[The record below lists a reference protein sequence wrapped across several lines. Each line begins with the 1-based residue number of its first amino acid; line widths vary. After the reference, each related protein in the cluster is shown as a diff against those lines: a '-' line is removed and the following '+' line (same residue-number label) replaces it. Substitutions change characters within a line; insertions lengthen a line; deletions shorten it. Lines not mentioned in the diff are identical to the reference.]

1 MANSDRRRAEHTERP
16 LTNEERRF
24 AEDHHDLMYVY
35 MKTHDLDFEE
45 WYDIL
50 IIPYLQAVKKYFQ
63 YEKLQ
68 KLRFEQV
75 FFRTLDNARG
85 NYYRDMNRQKRMPEG
100 GIYSYDALL
109 EDGNTFE
116 KYIIDIYTN
125 VEHQVIF
132 KELYKE
138 FYEKCSHLNNFFET
152 DIYKDEIDMLIA
164 GYSFKK
170 ILRKTLKKYGGCDD
184 DGFYTWALENDI
196 EKFRK
201 CFKQVFGI

>member
-1 MANSDRRRAEHTERP
+1 MANNDGRKAEHTERP
-16 LTNEERRF
+16 LTDEERRF
-24 AEDHHDLMYVY
+24 AEEHHDLMYLY
-35 MKTHDLDFEE
+35 MRTHDLDIEE

-50 IIPYLQAVKKYFQ
+50 IIPYLQAVKKYYQ

-85 NYYRDMNRQKRMPEG
+85 NYYRDMNRQKRKPEG

-125 VEHQVIF
+125 VERQVIF

-138 FYEKCSHLNNFFET
+138 FYERCINCNPIFGT
-152 DIYKDEIDMLIA
+152 DIYKDELDMLLS
-164 GYSFKK
+164 GYSLKK
-170 ILRKTLKKYGGCDD
+170 IIKTTKKKYGGCDD
-184 DGFYTWALENDI
+184 ERAYSVAIEHDI
-196 EKFRK
+196 ENFRK
-201 CFKQVFGI
+201 IFQQIFGI